1 MIIQS
6 PPGLWIYPENIVEQF
21 EIVWELSRILQNT
34 SNIVDIVHIVF
45 KKKKKTKDILIMIKS
60 TREG

>member
-1 MIIQS
+1 MGTMIIQS

-45 KKKKKTKDILIMIKS
+45 FF
-60 TREG
+60 